1 MLYYVLHKISVGKT
15 VRSMGWRVGVRHK
28 KRRDNSKMVG
38 KGQQKLTFMSLG
50 ILSELFSKPTM
61 VLKLGG

>member
-1 MLYYVLHKISVGKT
+1 MPYYVLHKISVGKT

-38 KGQQKLTFMSLG
+38 KGQQKV
-50 ILSELFSKPTM
+50 K
-61 VLKLGG
+61 